1 MKDIT
6 LDLWNLNIKIGDV
19 ENLKKVRQK
28 EKKNWLQGRT
38 VTISTATLNGP
49 NQNAINLTNIEPSDS
64 CKSKCKS
71 RGPSFVL
78 SLQYQLVQF
87 ETEF

>member
-1 MKDIT
+1 MHDRKRKKD
-6 LDLWNLNIKIGDV
+6 
-19 ENLKKVRQK
+19 
-28 EKKNWLQGRT
+28 WLEGRT

-49 NQNAINLTNIEPSDS
+49 DQNAINLTNIELSDS

-71 RGPSFVL
+71 KGPSFVL
-78 SLQYQLVQF
+78 PLQHQLVQF